1 MHIEATGTFIKLYKK
16 LSPDIQKK
24 VKKTLSL
31 FQENPSHPSLRNKK
45 MTGQKNIYEI
55 RVTLNFRIT
64 YTRKG
69 DTAILRKVGTH
80 NLMKQP

>member
-1 MHIEATGTFIKLYKK
+1 M
-16 LSPDIQKK
+16 
-24 VKKTLSL
+24 
-31 FQENPSHPSLRNKK
+31 RNKK